1 MYQKYAKA
9 PNASQKNDS
18 GELSLKGFE
27 VQGSRFKVQGS
38 RFKVQGSGFRV
49 QGSGFRVQGSGFK
62 VQGSRFKGFRWRLRR
77 ILDDGIPVS
86 SAFPSRGRCPEGADR
101 ALAAGK
107 TDEKSR
113 EVHGIC
119 GKSVS
124 HSRMKKISRS
134 Q

>member
-1 MYQKYAKA
+1 MIPGLLYQKTTRV

-18 GELSLKGFE
+18 GELSLKGF
-27 VQGSRFKVQGS
+27 
-38 RFKVQGSGFRV
+38 RV
-49 QGSGFRVQGSGFK
+49 QGSGFRVQGSGFQVQVQVQ
-62 VQGSRFKGFRWRLRR
+62 VQGSGFRVPGSGSGFRVPGSGSGSGSRFNGFRWRLRR

-113 EVHGIC
+113 EVHGTC
-119 GKSVS
+119 GKA
-124 HSRMKKISRS
+124 
-134 Q
+134 